1 MSEWVSGCEPCVP
14 AYQCVCMCENRTY
27 LHGFWHLWYNLC
39 VLKLAIRCSNHN
51 IQLWTNFPRAKN
63 LIIRNSIYFQKIRS
77 LFSYYFQS
85 LSFTIRMCLVPYQLV
100 HILFKS
106 TFSIKYRLRL
116 SITMC
121 VSLATFNSM
130 QSDKSEGTLCGCVYV
145 CAACIKLLDHN
156 SV

>member
-51 IQLWTNFPRAKN
+51 IQLWTNFSSSKKFDHSKFN
-63 LIIRNSIYFQKIRS
+63 
-77 LFSYYFQS
+77 LFSKNSFAFFVLFLL